1 MTKSLFTN
9 VHAVMQR
16 EWKRMIERPIYLFSS
31 VFVMIFSY
39 VFFLT
44 FFSEGL
50 PKSMAV
56 GVVDHDNSYVS
67 RTFIRNI
74 EADPQIGTVTHFSNY
89 NEARDAMQRGNIYA
103 FFVVDKDFERK
114 LMSSQQPDF
123 TFYVNDAY
131 LVPGSL
137 IYKELT
143 YISKLGSGFVQ
154 KTMLEMRGTT
164 DERTLMALLQPISVD
179 AHLLANPY
187 TNYGVYLINML
198 LPGILQM
205 LILLMTVFS
214 IGYELKIRSTPQWL
228 QTANGSFFAALTGK
242 LLPYTLLFS
251 LLGIIGNLVLYRYMH
266 FPMNGSLVRLSFTT
280 ILYVI
285 AYQAIGIFCIGL
297 LPVLREAI
305 SLVAV
310 YAILGVSY
318 TGFTF
323 PVEAMPYGAQIFQHL
338 FPVRF
343 YFKIYVNEA
352 LNGAPF
358 HYSAIYLVAITAF
371 FLLPFLVY
379 KRLKSAV
386 IKLNYPSK

>member
-1 MTKSLFTN
+1 
-9 VHAVMQR
+9 
-16 EWKRMIERPIYLFSS
+16 
-31 VFVMIFSY
+31 
-39 VFFLT
+39 
-44 FFSEGL
+44 
-50 PKSMAV
+50 
-56 GVVDHDNSYVS
+56 
-67 RTFIRNI
+67 
-74 EADPQIGTVTHFSNY
+74 
-89 NEARDAMQRGNIYA
+89 
-103 FFVVDKDFERK
+103 
-114 LMSSQQPDF
+114 
-123 TFYVNDAY
+123 
-131 LVPGSL
+131 
-137 IYKELT
+137 
-143 YISKLGSGFVQ
+143 
-154 KTMLEMRGTT
+154 
-164 DERTLMALLQPISVD
+164 
-179 AHLLANPY
+179 
-187 TNYGVYLINML
+187 
-198 LPGILQM
+198 
-205 LILLMTVFS
+205 
-214 IGYELKIRSTPQWL
+214 
-228 QTANGSFFAALTGK
+228 
-242 LLPYTLLFS
+242 
-251 LLGIIGNLVLYRYMH
+251 
-266 FPMNGSLVRLSFTT
+266 MNGSLVRLSFTT